1 MSRFNEENI
10 QGNSEFLE
18 FIKNEYGYDSYDA
31 VPFWDK
37 SALLYKF
44 KALNNDMDP
53 EDLEFVNQGHQEY
66 YEALSDVYFPGKKF
80 EELST
85 ADKVFVQTVSREVVT
100 EKDLEAIREFA
111 KENEFSFGQNIT
123 DNDKEQ
129 VLDNVQKETG
139 LEEDAPVS
147 ETVIGQV
154 NEEEGVANTD
164 DRNFRPV
171 EINGET
177 YMGEAVLNE
186 GDLRERSQNSDEN
199 EFLMDK
205 TKLKTYLDMGIINED
220 IYNAGIAHPTTA
232 IEKLQEVRPLN
243 DEETVRFDETML
255 DNILQQEGLLELT
268 PPSVLAEQYEKLQ
281 QKRAEKLAAD
291 ENADVSAEDLTIGT
305 LENRMLALSND
316 FYNEE
321 KLFYQDATNVG
332 DTYEGYMKMT
342 DVLDKYVA
350 EPEQDE
356 EIKAQLKEVLN
367 TNRET
372 LNTYIDD
379 YDAEWNLEN
388 ATPERAEEINKRFDE
403 ISPMLDKVEIDEETL
418 ALVSNFKFVTNGE
431 IEQPFVNEQ
440 GEKSSIYTPGATID
454 PESKL
459 ATVVRIAKQNAM
471 QSTIAQTDEI
481 TQESLNKEV
490 SDQLGAALYSFSVGD
505 KVVHGVL
512 ENPKAFTDPTLRQE
526 FLDNLRNA
534 NEPTYLS
541 EEGFEAGVDSS
552 INQSA
557 AYASRLNKKLGKD
570 NQVAVKTL
578 EPLRDLDKRAADRTT
593 DKKPT
598 KREARIALA
607 KRGLKGAVSA
617 FLVSGAITVAATA
630 TATDASLTAATM
642 GMNKL
647 AGAAIGTGLAIT
659 AAAMSIR
666 KWRKQRKAEGKPRG
680 LMSMLKDPR
689 LATTLT
695 TTALGGAALGFAAT
709 GNPGL
714 AMACGGAALAV
725 GAGSNAV
732 FTAKDA
738 RKMGLSKAE
747 ALGWGVVNAT
757 VTVAAGFAGRATAN
771 AAIDVYNQHNPN
783 NTTFQHE
790 EKTPRIEEYT
800 EQGTRTV
807 IDYGALNENAQEFL
821 QDNWYKDH
829 PELLQQRIDVL
840 TAAGVENPHHA
851 LLIAHDA
858 GLRAPDNM
866 QMWDGSTSHGNHTVL
881 TQAWAEQNGV
891 SYESVDAFKHLFNN
905 DGSVN
910 TDAIAAY
917 KEVAPHVGEDNFVSR
932 IEDRPVIRE
941 LYGDRESTYDH
952 DHKLPMKEETYEIPK
967 TREVYDSHMVRNDNG
982 NVGVG
987 MVGML
992 TSPFKAAKK
1001 LKERVG
1007 SLLDK
1012 IVKPKKKELPPVPP
1026 APVIHKVIPEEPIP
1040 PVVVPPI
1047 KEEPVPV
1054 TVINEE
1060 DPNKKLLIDEYKIVY
1075 GIEPN
1080 MEEGKDTK
1088 WKEYC
1093 KRVEEERQAGAS
1105 DKSLNE
1111 FLLDRRARLDEVIA
1125 NGSMS
1130 NPEGD
1135 LVRKDYEVK
1144 KLRDDRGHAKE
1155 VMHGRQSLMQ
1165 SNLTNNNYN
1174 NKITL
1179 SHFTKYMEHFTV
1191 RDAVVADGSRDIK
1204 LNPQLKDKYK
1214 DGTSKVDIIDLNSY
1228 LVDGKPLE
1236 ESKEKVSGKDAR
1248 EAMTRLSR
1256 FYER

>member
-10 QGNSEFLE
+10 QSSSEFLE

-85 ADKVFVQTVSREVVT
+85 ADKVFVQAVSREVVT

-111 KENEFSFGQNIT
+111 KENEFSFGQNVL
-123 DNDKEQ
+123 DNSNEQ
-129 VLDNVQKETG
+129 VLDNVQNETG
-139 LEEDAPVS
+139 IEQDIPAVD
-147 ETVIGQV
+147 TVIGQV
-154 NEEEGVANTD
+154 NEQEGAVNTD

-220 IYNAGIAHPTTA
+220 IYNAGIAHPTAA

-243 DEETVRFDETML
+243 EEETARFDETML

-281 QKRAEKLAAD
+281 QKKAEKQAAD
-291 ENADVSAEDLTIGT
+291 ENADVAAEDEKITV
-305 LENRMLALSND
+305 LEDRMLALSND

-321 KLFYQDATNVG
+321 KLFYADVTNAG
-332 DTYEGYMKMT
+332 DTYDAYMKMT

-356 EIKAQLKEVLN
+356 EKKAQLKEVLN

-372 LNTYIDD
+372 LETHIGE
-379 YDAEWNLEN
+379 YDAGWNMEN
-388 ATPERAEEINKRFDE
+388 ATPERAEEIDRRLNDVN
-403 ISPMLDKVEIDEETL
+403 SMLDKAVIDEETL
-418 ALVSNFKFVTNGE
+418 SLVSNFKFITNGE
-431 IEQPFVNEQ
+431 VEQPFVNEQ
-440 GEKSSIYTPGATID
+440 GEKSSTYTPGVTID

-471 QSTIAQTDEI
+471 QSTIAGTEEI
-481 TQESLNKEV
+481 TQENLNKEV

-512 ENPKAFTDPTLRQE
+512 ENPKAFTDETQRQE

-570 NQVAVKTL
+570 NQVAVKVL
-578 EPLRDLDKRAADRTT
+578 EPLKDLDKRAADRTT

-659 AAAMSIR
+659 AAAVSIR

-689 LATTLT
+689 LATTLA

-709 GNPGL
+709 GNPGV
-714 AMACGGAALAV
+714 AMTCGSAALAV

-738 RKMGLSKAE
+738 RKMGLSKIE
-747 ALGWGVVNAT
+747 AVGWGVVNAAA
-757 VTVAAGFAGRATAN
+757 TVAAGFGGRAAAN
-771 AAIDVYNQHNPN
+771 YGIDLYNQHNPN
-783 NTTFQHE
+783 DTTFQHK
-790 EKTPRIEEYT
+790 EKIGSHQEEYT
-800 EQGTRTV
+800 EKGTRMV
-807 IDYGALNENAQEFL
+807 IDYGALNENSQEFL
-821 QDNWYKDH
+821 QNNWYQDH
-829 PELLQQRIDVL
+829 PELLQSRIDAL
-840 TAAGVENPHHA
+840 TAAGVENPHHV

-858 GLRAPDNM
+858 GLLAPDNM

-881 TQAWAEQNGV
+881 THAWAEQNGV
-891 SYESVDAFKHLFNN
+891 NPDSVDAFKHLFNH

-910 TDAIAAY
+910 ADAIAAY
-917 KEVAPHVGEDNFVSR
+917 KELAPHVGEDNFVSR

-952 DHKLPMKEETYEIPK
+952 EHKIPMKEETYDITK
-967 TREVYDSHMVRNDNG
+967 TKTVDDYGMVRNDNG
-982 NVGVG
+982 NAGVG
-987 MVGML
+987 MVGVL
-992 TSPFKAAKK
+992 ASPFKAAKK
-1001 LKERVG
+1001 LKARVG

-1012 IVKPKKKELPPVPP
+1012 IVRPKKKELPPVPP
-1026 APVIHKVIPEEPIP
+1026 APVVPPKVQED
-1040 PVVVPPI
+1040 VVVPPV

-1060 DPNKKLLIDEYKIVY
+1060 DPNKKLLIDEYKIVH
-1075 GIEPN
+1075 GCEPSDKELN
-1080 MEEGKDTK
+1080 RYLKLVEKEQEKDPEAPKDMHAYLEKRKEGFEKTLENVAMGHR
-1088 WKEYC
+1088 KEYD
-1093 KRVEEERQAGAS
+1093 KELAKIDQMSGSAQNYDANNARRKLFINTTRQT
-1105 DKSLNE
+1105 
-1111 FLLDRRARLDEVIA
+1111 
-1125 NGSMS
+1125 MW
-1130 NPEGD
+1130 
-1135 LVRKDYEVK
+1135 
-1144 KLRDDRGHAKE
+1144 
-1155 VMHGRQSLMQ
+1155 Q
-1165 SNLTNNNYN
+1165 SNLGAEKATD
-1174 NKITL
+1174 ITL
-1179 SHFTKYMEHFTV
+1179 LDFEKIMTYEVSNSNDRSVITQ
-1191 RDAVVADGSRDIK
+1191 SRDGTK
-1204 LNPQLKDKYK
+1204 TPNRNGKFNPDNPINLKDFIRSNTK
-1214 DGTSKVDIIDLNSY
+1214 
-1228 LVDGKPLE
+1228 
-1236 ESKEKVSGKDAR
+1236 
-1248 EAMTRLSR
+1248 
-1256 FYER
+1256 

>member
-18 FIKNEYGYDSYDA
+18 FIKKEYGYDSYDA
-31 VPFWDK
+31 VPFWNK

-66 YEALSDVYFPGKKF
+66 YETLSDVYFPGKKF

-85 ADKVFVQTVSREVVT
+85 EDKIFVQAVSREVVT

-111 KENEFSFGQNIT
+111 KGNEFSFGQNT
-123 DNDKEQ
+123 AETSNKQ
-129 VLDNVQKETG
+129 VLDNVQNNEAA
-139 LEEDAPVS
+139 D

-154 NEEEGVANTD
+154 NEEDN
-164 DRNFRPV
+164 DRIKEV
-171 EINGET
+171 EINGQIYRGET
-177 YMGEAVLNE
+177 SIGKN
-186 GDLRERSQNSDEN
+186 DLRERSPNSDEN

-220 IYNAGIAHPTTA
+220 IYNAGIAHPTAA

-268 PPSVLAEQYEKLQ
+268 PPSVLAEQYERLQ

-356 EIKAQLKEVLN
+356 EKKAQLKEVLN

-388 ATPERAEEINKRFDE
+388 ATPERAEEVNKRFDE

-418 ALVSNFKFVTNGE
+418 ALVSNFKFMTNGE
-431 IEQPFVNEQ
+431 VEQPFVNKQ
-440 GEKSSIYTPGATID
+440 GEKSSTYTPGATID

-471 QSTIAQTDEI
+471 QSTIAGTDEI

-512 ENPKAFTDPTLRQE
+512 ENPKAFTDETQRQE

-570 NQVAVKTL
+570 NPVANQVAVKTL
-578 EPLRDLDKRAADRTT
+578 EPLKDLDKRAADRTT
-593 DKKPT
+593 DKKMT

-630 TATDASLTAATM
+630 TATDATLTAATG

-689 LATTLT
+689 LATTLA

-709 GNPGL
+709 GNPGV
-714 AMACGGAALAV
+714 AMACGSAALTV

-747 ALGWGVVNAT
+747 ALGWGVVNAAA
-757 VTVAAGFAGRATAN
+757 TVAAGFGGRATAN
-771 AAIDVYNQHNPN
+771 AAIDLYNQHNPD
-783 NTTFQHE
+783 NTTFQHK
-790 EKTPRIEEYT
+790 EKIGSHTEEYT

-821 QDNWYKDH
+821 QDNWYKDN
-829 PELLQQRIDVL
+829 PELLQQRIDAL

-881 TQAWAEQNGV
+881 THSWAEQNGV
-891 SYESVDAFKHLFNN
+891 NPDSVDAFKHLFNN

-910 TDAIAAY
+910 SDAIAAY

-952 DHKLPMKEETYEIPK
+952 EHKLPMKEETYDITK
-967 TREVYDSHMVRNDNG
+967 TKTVDDYGMVRNDNG

-992 TSPFKAAKK
+992 ASPFKAAKK

-1012 IVKPKKKELPPVPP
+1012 IVRPKKKELPPAP
-1026 APVIHKVIPEEPIP
+1026 APVVHEVIQEEPVS
-1040 PVVVPPI
+1040 PVVVPPV

-1080 MEEGKDTK
+1080 TEEGKDTK

-1093 KRVEEERQAGAS
+1093 KRVEEERQVGAS

-1111 FLLDRRARLDEVIA
+1111 FLLDRRARLDKVIA

-1165 SNLTNNNYN
+1165 SNLTNDNYN

-1214 DGTSKVDIIDLNSY
+1214 DGTSKVDIIDLNAY

-1248 EAMTRLSR
+1248 EAMARLSR

>member
-154 NEEEGVANTD
+154 NEEEGVVNTD

-388 ATPERAEEINKRFDE
+388 ATPERAEEIDQRLNDVN
-403 ISPMLDKVEIDEETL
+403 SMLGNVVIDEETL

-431 IEQPFVNEQ
+431 VEQPFVNEQ
-440 GEKSSIYTPGATID
+440 GEKSSTYTSGAGLD

-459 ATVVRIAKQNAM
+459 ATVIRIAKQNAM
-471 QSTIAQTDEI
+471 QSTIAGTDEI

-771 AAIDVYNQHNPN
+771 AAIDLYNQHNPN
-783 NTTFQHE
+783 NTIFQHE
-790 EKTPRIEEYT
+790 EKIGSHTEEYT

-829 PELLQQRIDVL
+829 PELLQQRIDAL

-866 QMWDGSTSHGNHTVL
+866 EMWGGGTSHGNHTVL
-881 TQAWAEQNGV
+881 TQSWAEQNGV
-891 SYESVDAFKHLFNN
+891 SYDSVEAFKHLFNN

-917 KEVAPHVGEDNFVSR
+917 KEVAPHVGENNFVST
-932 IEDRPVIRE
+932 IENRPVIRE

-952 DHKLPMKEETYEIPK
+952 EHKLPMKEETYDITK
-967 TREVYDSHMVRNDNG
+967 TRTVDDYGMVRNDNG

-992 TSPFKAAKK
+992 ASPFKAAKK

-1047 KEEPVPV
+1047 KEEPTPPV
-1054 TVINEE
+1054 TVINEQ
-1060 DPNKKLLIDEYKIVY
+1060 DPNKNLLIDEYKIVH
-1075 GIEPN
+1075 GCEPSDKELDRYLKLVEKEQEKDPEAPKD
-1080 MEEGKDTK
+1080 MHAYLEKRKEGFEKTLENVAMGHR
-1088 WKEYC
+1088 KEYD
-1093 KRVEEERQAGAS
+1093 KELAKIDQMSNAAQNYDANNARRKLFINTTRQTMWQSNLGPEKAK
-1105 DKSLNE
+1105 DVT
-1111 FLLDRRARLDEVIA
+1111 LLDFEKIMTYEVSNSNDRSVITQSRDGTKTPNR
-1125 NGSMS
+1125 NGKS
-1130 NPEGD
+1130 NPE
-1135 LVRKDYEVK
+1135 KPI
-1144 KLRDDRGHAKE
+1144 
-1155 VMHGRQSLMQ
+1155 
-1165 SNLTNNNYN
+1165 N
-1174 NKITL
+1174 
-1179 SHFTKYMEHFTV
+1179 
-1191 RDAVVADGSRDIK
+1191 
-1204 LNPQLKDKYK
+1204 LKDFVRSNTK
-1214 DGTSKVDIIDLNSY
+1214 
-1228 LVDGKPLE
+1228 
-1236 ESKEKVSGKDAR
+1236 
-1248 EAMTRLSR
+1248 
-1256 FYER
+1256 